1 MFHHEL
7 KTSKTMARFVHL
19 IALMAAPIVMVEG
32 GFGYAACIAACSIA
46 TAVPTGGVAV
56 VTGTAF
62 AACAAGCLPLTVTCF
77 ADDVHVSKII
87 RDLNGTKTTVQVPVQ
102 EIQAGEYVL
111 TKNFDGVEA
120 ITKVV
125 HNKRT
130 SGQIKHVNV
139 SVTTSTG
146 VKELV
151 VTDNHMMIVANGTD
165 RATMLVQASELKIGD
180 VVELRESSGRGQIVS
195 LVTTHLDHRNELVTA
210 TGTVLAN
217 DILVSTV
224 CSEYATSADLNTNLA
239 RWQRD
244 HAFWTNATSNV
255 DDKSVVV

>member
-1 MFHHEL
+1 MF
-7 KTSKTMARFVHL
+7 RFVHL
-19 IALMAAPIVMVEG
+19 VALMAAPIVMVEG
-32 GFGYAACIAACSIA
+32 GLGYAACVAACSVA
-46 TAVPTGGVAV
+46 TAVPTGGVAI
-56 VTGTAF
+56 VTGTGF
-62 AACAAGCLPLTVTCF
+62 AACAVGCAPFTVTCF

-87 RDLNGTKTTVQVPVQ
+87 QGLDGKETTVQAPVQ

-139 SVTTSTG
+139 SVQTSTG

-151 VTDNHMMIVANGTD
+151 VTDNHMMLVANGTD
-165 RATMLVQASELKIGD
+165 RATMLVQASKLKIGD
-180 VVELRESSGRGQIVS
+180 VVELRVSSSRGQIISV
-195 LVTTHLDHRNELVTA
+195 VPTHLDHRNELVTA
-210 TGTVLAN
+210 AGTVLAN

-224 CSEYATSADLNTNLA
+224 CSEYAKSADLNTALA

-244 HAFWTNATSNV
+244 HAFWTNATNTV